1 MKSSLITLAL
11 TIVVTVTGFAHS
23 LTGQHQL
30 QVSIEQAA
38 RVQVRQMQESIRFN
52 EFEYIQIKKLTGA
65 YLAAVQQVK
74 QTTAADQQPE
84 RLAQLEAAY
93 KAAIAGMLTEG
104 QKQAFTTY
112 AAAHSLQSL
121 LAAK

>member
-1 MKSSLITLAL
+1 MKSSIITLAL
-11 TIVVTVTGFAHS
+11 TLVVTVTGFAHS

-74 QTTAADQQPE
+74 QTTAADQPE

-93 KAAIAGMLTEG
+93 KTAIAGMLTEV

>member
-11 TIVVTVTGFAHS
+11 TIVVTVTGFAYS

-84 RLAQLEAAY
+84 RIAQLEAAY
-93 KAAIAGMLTEG
+93 KAAIAGMLTEV
-104 QKQAFTTY
+104 QKQAFATY